1 MMNRTAP
8 GFPRIGRLMFLAAL
22 AAGLSCSKT
31 EPSTYVDVHVTID
44 NLTVSRDQLS
54 LVTSCEVQV
63 MSVDLPQPFTLPC
76 PENNVPYDVGT
87 FEWVSQAKSGTL
99 QFLVRILDASRV
111 IVGQVTSEALPVS
124 PGKHLQTTVL
134 VLGVL
139 PSGSSDGGGDAGDD
153 AGGATLDGGTDLPL
167 STDGSTA
174 DAGGDGLSSAD
185 LAPDSALIDASP
197 DLAAANAGTDAASES
212 TTADGGVSDRSAT
225 DAPGGAD
232 VTPPLDA
239 STDAAT
245 ADGGAG

>member
-1 MMNRTAP
+1 MNRTAP
-8 GFPRIGRLMFLAAL
+8 GFPRIGRLIILASL

-31 EPSTYVDVHVTID
+31 APSTYVDVHVTID
-44 NLTVSRDQLS
+44 NLTVSRDQLA

-76 PENNVPYDVGT
+76 RENNVPYDVGT

-111 IVGQVTSEALPVS
+111 IVGQVTSDALPVS

-139 PSGSSDGGGDAGDD
+139 PSGSSDGGGDTGGD
-153 AGGATLDGGTDLPL
+153 TLDGGTDLPP

-174 DAGGDGLSSAD
+174 DVGGDGLPSAD

-197 DLAAANAGTDAASES
+197 DLAAADATTDAASEA
-212 TTADGGVSDRSAT
+212 TADGGAPDRAAT
-225 DAPGGAD
+225 DATGGAD
-232 VTPPLDA
+232 VTPPLDT
-239 STDAAT
+239 STDTAT

>member
-1 MMNRTAP
+1 MNRTAP
-8 GFPRIGRLMFLAAL
+8 GVPRIGRLMLLASL

-31 EPSTYVDVHVTID
+31 TPSTYVDVHVAID
-44 NLTVSRDQLS
+44 NLTVSRDQLA

-76 PENNVPYDVGT
+76 PENKVPYDLGT

-111 IVGQVTSEALPVS
+111 IVGQATSEALPVS

-153 AGGATLDGGTDLPL
+153 AGDDAGGATLDGGTDLPP
-167 STDGSTA
+167 STDGSA
-174 DAGGDGLSSAD
+174 AEVSGDGLSSAD

-197 DLAAANAGTDAASES
+197 DLAPADAATDAASE
-212 TTADGGVSDRSAT
+212 AT
-225 DAPGGAD
+225 
-232 VTPPLDA
+232 
-239 STDAAT
+239 T